1 VKMTLASGF
10 QLGAIYWKYLKAKL
24 IKNNNELGSVTTQ
37 MRLLALNG
45 KKRLSN
51 VMNYDQIIALAKEF
65 SSKWEYTN

>member
-1 VKMTLASGF
+1 LEISESET
-10 QLGAIYWKYLKAKL
+10 Y
-24 IKNNNELGSVTTQ
+24 KNNNELGSVTTQ